1 MSKKGSLS
9 CHTCFD
15 TEPRFL
21 WFHLKEQ
28 TFTASKVYR
37 KPIHREMLYSL
48 STEIVHKKMC
58 MLLTVFKIYSV
69 LH

>member
-1 MSKKGSLS
+1 MSKEGSLS

-28 TFTASKVYR
+28 PFTASKVYR
-37 KPIHREMLYSL
+37 KPIHREMLLFIINGNCSQ
-48 STEIVHKKMC
+48 ENVHA
-58 MLLTVFKIYSV
+58 TYDF
-69 LH
+69 